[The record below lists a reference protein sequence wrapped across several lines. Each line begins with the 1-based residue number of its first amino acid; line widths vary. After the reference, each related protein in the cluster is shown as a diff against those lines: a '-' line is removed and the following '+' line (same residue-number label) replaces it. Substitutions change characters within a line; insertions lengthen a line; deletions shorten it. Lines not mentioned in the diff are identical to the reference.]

1 MSEGMSFGVT
11 RREAL
16 KLGAGTLAG
25 AAASVAALQGAPL
38 AALAATPSDLNE
50 ATVAQLQALMAQNQL
65 RSVDLI
71 DFYLSRIASLD
82 QSGPTVNSVI
92 ELNPDARTIAGKLDD
107 ERRTRGPRGPLHGI
121 PVLLKDNIDT
131 HDKMQTAAGSLG
143 LVGAPASRDS
153 TVAARSRA
161 AGAVILG

>member
-1 MSEGMSFGVT
+1 MDATRASLRDDQGGKSMSEGMSFGVT

-92 ELNPDARTIAGKLDD
+92 EQVDRAQL
-107 ERRTRGPRGPLHGI
+107 
-121 PVLLKDNIDT
+121 VLR
-131 HDKMQTAAGSLG
+131 HQ
-143 LVGAPASRDS
+143 
-153 TVAARSRA
+153 RSEEHTSE
-161 AGAVILG
+161 